1 MDLRQQK
8 TRRSITNAFLTLR
21 RDKPLEKITIRELAQ
36 LAQIHKATFYL
47 HYPDIY
53 ALSEELERDVV
64 DKVFAG
70 LSDPAAILTDTA
82 RFNEE
87 LSCLLLS
94 YESILRIL
102 FSGSRSDRL
111 VNLLEEKIKSYIFSR
126 HPQLRDSLEM
136 NVVLTYLIQGGYRAY
151 MQYAGAGIREV
162 MLMVNTVASAVL
174 RTYFPAEGVST
185 EKPANPL
192 PEIG

>member
-8 TRRSITNAFLTLR
+8 TRRSIANAFLTLR
-21 RDKPLEKITIRELAQ
+21 RQKPLERITIRELAE

-53 ALSEELERDVV
+53 ALSEELERELV

-70 LSDPAAILTDTA
+70 LSDPAAILTDTE

-94 YESILRIL
+94 YENILRLL
-102 FSGSRSDRL
+102 FSDSRSGRL
-111 VNLLEEKIKSYIFSR
+111 VNLLEEKIKSYIFAL
-126 HPQLRDSLEM
+126 HPELRDDLEM
-136 NVVLTYLIQGGYRAY
+136 NVVLTYLIQGGYSAY
-151 MQYAGAGIREV
+151 MQYAGGGTREV
-162 MLMVNTVASAVL
+162 LLMVNTVASAVL
-174 RTYFPAEGVST
+174 RTYFPAKGVQT
-185 EKPANPL
+185 EKPANPF
-192 PEIG
+192 P

>member
-1 MDLRQQK
+1 MDLRQKK
-8 TRRSITNAFLTLR
+8 TRQSITNAFLTLR
-21 RDKPLEKITIRELAQ
+21 RQKPLEKITIRELAQ

-53 ALSEELERDVV
+53 ALSEELERDLV

-94 YESILRIL
+94 YDSILRIL

-111 VNLLEEKIKSYIFSR
+111 MNLLEEKIKSYIFSR
-126 HPQLRDSLEM
+126 HPELQSSLEM
-136 NVVLTYLIQGGYRAY
+136 NVVLTFLIQGGYRAY
-151 MQYAGAGIREV
+151 MQYAAAGTGEV
-162 MLMVNTVASAVL
+162 MLMINTVASADL
-174 RTYFPAEGVST
+174 RTYLPAGEADD
-185 EKPANPL
+185 EKPANPF
-192 PEIG
+192 PEMS